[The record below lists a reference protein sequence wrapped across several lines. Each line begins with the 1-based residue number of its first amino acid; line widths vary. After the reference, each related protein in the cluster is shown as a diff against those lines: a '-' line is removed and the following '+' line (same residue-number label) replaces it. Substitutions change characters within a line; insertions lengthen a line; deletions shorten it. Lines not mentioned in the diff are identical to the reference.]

1 MIGLHAKKTTARVLM
16 VSCALCAMAVVFAC
30 GPAVGPSGSYS
41 TSFDPSASAPSFD
54 TAVAEADPEA
64 TRAVDRVFADLAAG
78 DETAS
83 AALCEAVWFYPSD
96 YGVSDACFARTYF
109 QGFSY
114 QMGEATLWKDGTV
127 SVAVQ
132 VSVHPSAQLLA
143 LLAEARQSAL
153 AAGSDDAGSDDARPA
168 TGYADEFFEQAVAQ
182 NPWDTQTSDVD
193 VVVEK
198 GSDGAWQVTDRG
210 LVAAVLL
217 GGLDPRQDMQ

>member
-1 MIGLHAKKTTARVLM
+1 
-16 VSCALCAMAVVFAC
+16 MA
-30 GPAVGPSGSYS
+30 
-41 TSFDPSASAPSFD
+41 
-54 TAVAEADPEA
+54 AEADPEA
-64 TRAVDRVFADLAAG
+64 TLAVDSVFADLAAG
-78 DETAS
+78 DEAAS

-153 AAGSDDAGSDDARPA
+153 ASGADDAGAA

-182 NPWDTQTSDVD
+182 SPWDTRTSDVD

-198 GSDGAWQVTDRG
+198 GGDGAWQVTDRG

>member
-1 MIGLHAKKTTARVLM
+1 MIGLHARKTTARALIA
-16 VSCALCAMAVVFAC
+16 SCALCAMAVIFAC
-30 GPAVGPSGSYS
+30 GPASDPSSSSS
-41 TSFDPSASAPSFD
+41 TSFDPFASAPSSD
-54 TAVAEADPEA
+54 TAAAEADPEA
-64 TRAVDRVFADLAAG
+64 TLAVDRVFADLAAG
-78 DETAS
+78 DEAAS

-153 AAGSDDAGSDDARPA
+153 ASGADDAGAA

-182 NPWDTQTSDVD
+182 RPWDTRTSDVD

-198 GSDGAWQVTDRG
+198 GGDGAWQVTDRG